1 MRISD
6 GFLTAAIF
14 FLSSV
19 AGAGQAAVNTP
30 TQTAPKA
37 SAGQPGPIPPIAAS
51 GLLQPALT
59 TVQQTVTTLRLDKWK
74 RGTVRDETGENINAI
89 LRDVQVTLPPLLG
102 AADAAQGTVSSVLPV
117 SRNINSLYDV
127 LLRVVEAARV
137 SAPADEIVQL
147 QQALINLGGARRI
160 LDDRLQ
166 EAVAAQEK
174 QIVELRGTVKVQ
186 AAIKCPAPPATPAC
200 ATPTPPR
207 KARKKPATP
216 AKPAQAPA
224 APATTTPKN

>member
-102 AADAAQGTVSSVLPV
+102 AADAAQGPVSSVSPAISTHCMTCCCGS
-117 SRNINSLYDV
+117 SRQRAS
-127 LLRVVEAARV
+127 
-137 SAPADEIVQL
+137 
-147 QQALINLGGARRI
+147 RR
-160 LDDRLQ
+160 R
-166 EAVAAQEK
+166 
-174 QIVELRGTVKVQ
+174 RTRSFN
-186 AAIKCPAPPATPAC
+186 CS
-200 ATPTPPR
+200 
-207 KARKKPATP
+207 KP
-216 AKPAQAPA
+216 
-224 APATTTPKN
+224 